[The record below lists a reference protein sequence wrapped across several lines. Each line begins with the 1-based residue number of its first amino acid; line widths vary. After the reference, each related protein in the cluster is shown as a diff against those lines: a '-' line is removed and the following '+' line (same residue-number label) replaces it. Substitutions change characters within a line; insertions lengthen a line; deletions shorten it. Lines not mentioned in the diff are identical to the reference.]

1 MTEQATE
8 PTPQPPALSGSR
20 RTAEEVDAFVA
31 SVIEAVKEG
40 KSVKSVCRGA
50 NISFASVWTRL
61 ASPQFAQAYQ
71 EAFALRAQSWVEDLI
86 DISDDST
93 NDLVKDAQGN
103 AKGNMAGVA
112 RSRLSFDAR
121 RWLLS
126 KLFPRQYGDAMA
138 VTGPDGGPLQ
148 ISWSEKPILDITPDN
163 PGASGS

>member
-1 MTEQATE
+1 MTDQAQQTRPNLPE
-8 PTPQPPALSGSR
+8 STQR
-20 RTAEEVDAFVA
+20 YRTAAEVDAFVA
-31 SVIEAVKEG
+31 QVIEAVKEG
-40 KSVKSVCRGA
+40 KSVKSICRGA

-86 DISDDST
+86 DISDDSA
-93 NDLVKDAQGN
+93 NDLVKDAAGN

-138 VTGPDGGPLQ
+138 VTGVDGGPLQ
-148 ISWSEKPILDITPDN
+148 ISWSEKPILDITPD
-163 PGASGS
+163 